1 MRAELLKLETIKA
14 LAEAK
19 DFEEFL
25 KILSETPY
33 GEKLSGMTPSA
44 VDLERIFNQT
54 FIKRLESVIEGAP
67 KEISDF
73 LNAYYYMELEI
84 RNLKKIMRGK
94 FSKMPSEWIDRSLIP
109 MRPYLSIEFEKL
121 LAAATLGDLVVALET
136 TIYAPVRE
144 VLKICE
150 EYDILWPLESWL
162 DNIYINSIEVPLM
175 RLIPEDKAIVKEVL
189 QTRIDVENLLAA
201 YNWSREF
208 KGQTPPVELFTRIY
222 KVSQETLRKLSEG
235 ANTKEVLQGLGSPYS
250 EILAPL
256 LKEEDT
262 ALVRKNLLTY
272 IYSVAERSRIVKD
285 FSFPCIFSLL
295 VSFDIEKDDLVSLA
309 WGKEQGVAP
318 EKIMKYTV
326 LPNLAK

>member
-1 MRAELLKLETIKA
+1 MRAELLELETIKT

-33 GEKLSGMTPSA
+33 GEELSGETPSA
-44 VDLERIFNQT
+44 VELERIFNQT
-54 FIKRLESVIEGAP
+54 FIKRLEKVIEGAP

-109 MRPYLSIEFEKL
+109 MRPYLSVEFEKL
-121 LAAATLGDLVVALET
+121 LGTATLGDLVDALET
-136 TIYAPVRE
+136 TIYAPIRE
-144 VLKICE
+144 VLKSCE
-150 EYDILWPLESWL
+150 EYDILWPLEAWL
-162 DNIYINSIEVPLM
+162 DNIYINRIEVPLV
-175 RLIPEDKAIVKEVL
+175 RLLPEDKATVKEVL

-208 KGQTPPVELFTRIY
+208 KGQTPPVEFFPRIY
-222 KVSQETLRKLSEG
+222 RVSQEILRRLSVG
-235 ANTKEVLQGLGSPYS
+235 ADVKEMLQGLGSPYS

-256 LKEEDT
+256 LKEKDT
-262 ALVRKNLLTY
+262 ALVRKNLITY

-285 FSFPCIFSLL
+285 FAFPCIFSLL

-309 WGKEQGVAP
+309 WGKERGVAP